1 MAFRSVYLPD
11 DAPLQLLHHEVS
23 EGDYGAE
30 ITDRAAAFLFIPIAY
45 VLAIFITR
53 YRPIRGRGRSITAL
67 ITCAMAVMLLGG
79 ALLESGP
86 VYSALPGPYTVIADG
101 RSVEPIGIQA
111 AQWSLSHLGPDNRVA
126 TDRIN
131 QVLFGTFG
139 LS

>member
-1 MAFRSVYLPD
+1 I
-11 DAPLQLLHHEVS
+11 Q
-23 EGDYGAE
+23 G
-30 ITDRAAAFLFIPIAY
+30 
-45 VLAIFITR
+45 
-53 YRPIRGRGRSITAL
+53 RGRGITAL

-139 LS
+139 KQRIVSEQEDNVGIASIFYSKQLDQQTIATLRNARIRYLVVDLRLSKSRPL